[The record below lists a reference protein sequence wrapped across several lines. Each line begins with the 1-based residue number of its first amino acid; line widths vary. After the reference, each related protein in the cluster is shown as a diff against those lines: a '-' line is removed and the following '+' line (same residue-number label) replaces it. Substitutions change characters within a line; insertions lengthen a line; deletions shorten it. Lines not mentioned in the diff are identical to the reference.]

1 MRVRVPPRVFC
12 DAGFMPW
19 NTDCLLVVTRCL
31 CFSVHCS
38 TWHLEQFTA
47 TAIVVLRTTKSIHL
61 SAAVNSAGNPLPD
74 IMRRF
79 ATCENP
85 VRPTRLAL
93 IALVASAMLGRPNAW
108 STRDKAQV
116 RLFCVFKEPCFS
128 FVCAISPCPCQFA
141 TVSLPE
147 WLRGWT

>member
-38 TWHLEQFTA
+38 TRHLEQFTA
-47 TAIVVLRTTKSIHL
+47 TAIVVLRTTRSIHL

-79 ATCENP
+79 ANCENP

-93 IALVASAMLGRPNAW
+93 IALVAPAMLGRPVTKHRCGFFACSRNRALA
-108 STRDKAQV
+108 S
-116 RLFCVFKEPCFS
+116 
-128 FVCAISPCPCQFA
+128 CALVAHASA
-141 TVSLPE
+141 SLP
-147 WLRGWT
+147 RSVCPSG